1 MVSRVIR
8 RARPDDTPALGD
20 VMVESWLDAHRDHI
34 PQAAWDKRV
43 AEWTP
48 EVSARG
54 WARVLSQQAAE
65 DSPRGLLLLA
75 EEQGAPVALAYFGSA
90 DDGPEELA
98 ELITI
103 YVLPVRRGHGIGTDL
118 LRTGARDLVGRGVG
132 SLRVEVLAANLP
144 ARAFYASRG
153 AREVGAGTVD
163 EEGTV
168 LATTVLEWSDLALL
182 LEG

>member
-1 MVSRVIR
+1 MASIVIR
-8 RARPDDTPALGD
+8 QARPEDAPALGR

-34 PQAAWDKRV
+34 PQAAWERRV

-48 EVSARG
+48 EVSASG

-65 DSPRGLLLLA
+65 DPPRDLLLLA
-75 EEQGAPVALAYFGSA
+75 EEQGAPVALAYFRTA
-90 DDGPEELA
+90 DDGPEDLMDLMA
-98 ELITI
+98 I
-103 YVLPVRRGHGIGTDL
+103 YVLPVRRGQGIGTDL
-118 LRTGARDLVGRGVG
+118 LRAGARDMVRRGVR

-153 AREVGAGTVD
+153 AREVGAGTFD
-163 EEGTV
+163 EEGTA
-168 LATTVLEWSDLALL
+168 LATAVFEWSDPALL